1 MKWVALALI
10 IVAMPLFA
18 LWLRGNPKQAPW
30 LWGCLTFLPFV
41 IGPWNLDV
49 NPYATPFW
57 SGYVKGWEVSVLDS
71 VALAVILGTR
81 GRWPKVVLLLP
92 FLAYLLAVIISV
104 LQAKFPNY
112 AIAYVIQL
120 LRVGLVFLAIA
131 RVASAE
137 RGERAL
143 LTGLVVG
150 LTVQAGYALW
160 YWAGGALQTGGSLGH
175 QNLLGFVSHM
185 VVFPAFALLLSGRW
199 KKLAFVGLLAGA
211 IAVTLTASRATI
223 ALAGLGI
230 ILTLLISVAL
240 RFNGRKVAVGVF
252 GLVLMIVSLPI
263 AFSNLDRRFAV
274 QKSDMSFFE
283 PDDQRLAFN
292 RAALDMIA
300 REPFGVGPNHYVF
313 IANTEGYSKR
323 AGVDWS
329 TGNRSANVHNAYL
342 LITAESGY
350 FGAFTFVVLLLA
362 AIQYAFLTA
371 IKYRRNANSDVL
383 IGLGVAIL
391 ILSIHSF
398 VESVAVL
405 SPSQYLLAA
414 TLGLISGVRSRL
426 EAERAKVTGSRR
438 SNSSGEAVRELN
450 QSFV

>member
-230 ILTLLISVAL
+230 ILTFLISVAL

-252 GLVLMIVSLPI
+252 GLVLIFVSLPF
-263 AFSNLDRRFAV
+263 ALSNLDRRFAV
-274 QKSDMSFFE
+274 QKSDMAFFE
-283 PDDQRLAFN
+283 SDEQRLAFSQS
-292 RAALDMIA
+292 AVDMIA
-300 REPFGVGPNHYVF
+300 QEPLGVGPNHYVF
-313 IANTEGYSKR
+313 IANTEGYSER
-323 AGVDWS
+323 AGVNWS
-329 TGNRSANVHNAYL
+329 TSNRAALVHNAYL
-342 LITAESGY
+342 LVAAESGY
-350 FGAFTFVVLLLA
+350 PGLLTFLFLLVSA
-362 AIQYAFLTA
+362 AWYAFSTA
-371 IKYRRNANSDVL
+371 IKYRRNPSSEIL
-383 IGLGVAIL
+383 LGLGVATL
-391 ILSIHSF
+391 ILSVHSM
-398 VESVAVL
+398 VEWVAVL
-405 SPSQYLLAA
+405 CPSQYLFAS
-414 TLGLISGVRSRL
+414 TLGLIAGVRGRIKAEQAKTTKSRI
-426 EAERAKVTGSRR
+426 
-438 SNSSGEAVRELN
+438 SNSSGEAVRKLN